1 MPKNDPGQV
10 FLACRLVASFADG
23 SRLLFDGMDENQ
35 ARQLMEAAQSQH
47 GDITWWDGVTDQNYE
62 HGRYYATV
70 PSPPEINVI
79 DLDESQNRL
88 F

>member
-1 MPKNDPGQV
+1 MPTNDPGQV

-23 SRLLFDGMDENQ
+23 SRLLFDGADEDQ

-62 HGRYYATV
+62 HGHYYASV
-70 PSPPEINVI
+70 PRPPEITVI
-79 DLDESQNRL
+79 DLGE
-88 F
+88 

>member
-23 SRLLFDGMDENQ
+23 SRLLFDGVDEDQ

-47 GDITWWDGVTDQNYE
+47 GEITWWDGVTDLNYE
-62 HGRYYATV
+62 RGRYYATLP
-70 PSPPEINVI
+70 PSPEISII
-79 DLDESQNRL
+79 DLTEL
-88 F
+88 

>member
-1 MPKNDPGQV
+1 MPTNDPGRV

-23 SRLLFDGMDENQ
+23 SRLLFDGADEDQ

-62 HGRYYATV
+62 HGRYYATLP
-70 PSPPEINVI
+70 PSPEISII
-79 DLDESQNRL
+79 DLTEL
-88 F
+88 